1 MRSTVWKEVRGGS
14 DSTCRHM
21 ETRGPETILVVD
33 DDPAGRAVLS
43 TVLHR
48 AGYRTLEAATGPEAL
63 ATARA
68 TPPGAVLLDVTLPGM
83 TGYDVC
89 RTLRDE
95 FGEELPIIFVSG
107 ERTEPLDL
115 VAGLLMG
122 ADDYLVEPLPAEEL
136 VARVRRPLQRVTDL
150 RTARLPRGARPWTR
164 NAA

>member
-1 MRSTVWKEVRGGS
+1 MRSAVRREVPTGS
-14 DSTCRHM
+14 ESVRPHT
-21 ETRGPETILVVD
+21 ETRGSETILVVD
-33 DDPAGRAVLS
+33 DDPAGRALL
-43 TVLHR
+43 TNVLHR

-107 ERTEPLDL
+107 ERTEPLDR

-122 ADDYLVEPLPAEEL
+122 ADDYVVEPFPAEEL
-136 VARVRRPLQRVTDL
+136 VARVRRPL
-150 RTARLPRGARPWTR
+150 ARLTGLRAARPTRGIGHRTR